1 MGLQLVKKK
10 TKLLELE
17 IVRAIAILAVL
28 IIHGTSEA
36 TVELPVGSGS
46 QALYL
51 AVNKLSNFAVPVFIF
66 ISGLVLFYRYH
77 DDWSGKQAVTFYLKR
92 VKQVLF
98 PYLIWSLFY
107 YLYNQWIFD
116 RANLHFNLTEFGE
129 LLPWADASY
138 HLYFMVIIVQ
148 FYLLF
153 PLLVSLCRRWSWFA
167 KSLFPIGIV
176 IQAAFYSYNRWV
188 EPLGHVPSLC
198 VTYFSLFAL
207 GGYLGMHYDA
217 FVAWINKHIRWVLP
231 LSLLLGASFIGLFL
245 LEEWKH
251 VVLDGL
257 WYTLIFN
264 LYPMFAGMSFIW
276 LGRQLLQRSP
286 AWGKPLLTLG
296 TLSFGVYLMHP
307 AVLTFWR
314 THAVNNSG
322 RMLDYHSYNL
332 TAFLLS
338 LIVPLLLLSIYNGF
352 RKKLR
357 ASGKRTLPKGAA

>member
-1 MGLQLVKKK
+1 LAKRK

-17 IVRAIAILAVL
+17 IVRALAILAVL

-77 DDWSGKQAVTFYLKR
+77 DDWSGRQAVTFYVKR

-116 RANLHFNLTEFGE
+116 RAHLHFDLPQFAD

-153 PLLVSLCRRWSWFA
+153 PLLVALCRSWPWFA
-167 KSLFPIGIV
+167 RNLISIGIV
-176 IQAAFYSYNRWV
+176 IQAAFYCYNRWV

-198 VTYFSLFAL
+198 VTYFSLFTL
-207 GGYLGMHYDA
+207 GGYLGMNYEA
-217 FVAWINKHIRWVLP
+217 FIAWIGKHIRWVLP
-231 LSLLLGASFIGLFL
+231 LSALLGLSYMGLFL

-251 VVLDGL
+251 TVLDGI
-257 WYTLIFN
+257 WYMLIFN
-264 LYPMFAGMSFIW
+264 MYPMFAGMSFIW
-276 LGRQLLQRSP
+276 LGRQLLQRWP
-286 AWGKPLLTLG
+286 AWGKPLLALG
-296 TLSFGVYLMHP
+296 TMSFGVYLMHP
-307 AVLTFWR
+307 AVLTYWR
-314 THAVNNSG
+314 THAAHDSG

-338 LIVPLLLLSIYNGF
+338 LVVPLLVLSVYNGF
-352 RKKLR
+352 IKKMR
-357 ASGKRTLPKGAA
+357 SSRKRTAPKGAA